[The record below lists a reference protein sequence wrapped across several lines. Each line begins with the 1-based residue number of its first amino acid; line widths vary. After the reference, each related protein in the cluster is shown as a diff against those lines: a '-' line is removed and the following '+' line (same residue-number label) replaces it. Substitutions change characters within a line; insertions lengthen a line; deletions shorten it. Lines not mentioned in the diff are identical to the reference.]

1 MSFSFPTCSHPP
13 IIFHSDF
20 LHMCLK
26 ELGRK
31 KIKERR
37 VEVVGDQ
44 KGKRMAVITQIFE
57 KKEKEKMQKKED
69 KTTIIL
75 SGKRNIRNPSHR
87 DITILCPITGQC

>member
-1 MSFSFPTCSHPP
+1 MFERAGK
-13 IIFHSDF
+13 
-20 LHMCLK
+20 K
-26 ELGRK
+26 E

-44 KGKRMAVITQIFE
+44 KSKRMAVITQIFE
-57 KKEKEKMQKKED
+57 KKEKEKMQKK
-69 KTTIIL
+69 KKRPTIIL